1 MENELNNNDNDKKIN
16 FEKNIYS
23 MFEELSE
30 KYKKLEEKQK
40 LNYEKI
46 EKNEKTIF
54 NLNQNLKLIK
64 KYIFDI
70 KMKIEKEINELKEKI
85 KRQNNEN
92 KYDEINNLI
101 ISNEQLNNIKFQFD
115 EKNNIINKR
124 LEELINDVN
133 EIKISQMSKDNE
145 IKINENILLVNDFK
159 SFLKDIMNKGNLDES
174 KNERLKE
181 LIEKLINNSN
191 SPKEYL
197 TNFITENF
205 NKYSERSNKINN
217 ENMEKMEDIFKKISD
232 FIDKIEKELK
242 KNNKSKNIEIKEKDN
257 KIEQFRLKFN
267 IKEEEFNDE
276 IIKNHL
282 NYYNGKEDKA
292 YQALKGKK

>member
-217 ENMEKMEDIFKKISD
+217 ENMEKMKDIFKKIYD

-282 NYYNGKEDKA
+282 NYYDGNEDKA